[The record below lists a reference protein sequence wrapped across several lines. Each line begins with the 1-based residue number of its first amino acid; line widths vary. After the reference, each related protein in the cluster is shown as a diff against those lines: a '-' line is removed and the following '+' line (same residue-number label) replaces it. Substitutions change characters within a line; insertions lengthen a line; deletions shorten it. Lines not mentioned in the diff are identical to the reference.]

1 MHMNNIYTEVLQC
14 NCSNFTQ
21 FKKKNNSHL
30 LRPQPQDYAY
40 LALNDLF
47 NPFSSIV
54 CRGLHSQ

>member
-1 MHMNNIYTEVLQC
+1 MHMNNIYTELLQG

-21 FKKKNNSHL
+21 LKKKEFTCL
-30 LRPQPQDYAY
+30 LKPQPQDYAY

-54 CRGLHSQ
+54 CQGLHSQ